1 MSHHTAALSLEAGG
15 AVVQGLALSS
25 MAVDRF
31 FGELDRKREAGVSS
45 VEKLALRLQ
54 AARRD
59 QAAATRRAAA
69 AEAALAD
76 ARVEIEMLARALR
89 NEQALCKG
97 LREICGV

>member
-15 AVVQGLALSS
+15 AVVQGLALGS

-59 QAAATRRAAA
+59 QAAANRRATA

-76 ARVEIEMLARALR
+76 AQAEIALLKRALR

-97 LREICGV
+97 LREICGI

>member
-31 FGELDRKREAGVSS
+31 FGELDRKREAGVTS

-59 QAAATRRAAA
+59 QAISARRAAA
-69 AEAALAD
+69 AESALAD
-76 ARVEIEMLARALR
+76 AQAEIALLKRALR